1 MLIKKITA
9 IAASTA
15 LVFGTLCFSA
25 NAAVPKADFIMIDN
39 CITDYVG
46 NGGDIVIPDGI
57 TEISDSAF
65 MRNGNITN
73 LIIPDGCSKI
83 GISAFSY
90 CSELKTV
97 TFEGDM
103 EQVGMMS
110 FLGCPNLETVIF
122 KGNVIALDIDDFN
135 SGLSCNAFMGCQS
148 LKTVK
153 FAENSRVDIIRHSAF
168 MDCENLTDVR
178 LPNTVGKIC
187 EFVFTNCPA
196 LTSLE
201 IPSMTELEDFAVG
214 YMYDENTE
222 ESVKADGKASV
233 QASLVFDY
241 DDPASHIS
249 TVVQNPI
256 TLIVAENSHAEKYAM
271 ENDIDYEY
279 QTAADAEN
287 PAEENPQTGR
297 NSILPALTALAAVS
311 LSVMIRVNKNTKKA

>member
-1 MLIKKITA
+1 MLIKKIIA
-9 IAASTA
+9 LAASAA

-25 NAAVPKADFIMIDN
+25 NAASPEEDFIIIND
-39 CITDYVG
+39 CITGYVG

-65 MRNGNITN
+65 MQNDNITN
-73 LIIPDGCSKI
+73 LIIPDGCTKI
-83 GISAFSY
+83 GMSAFSY

-135 SGLSCNAFMGCQS
+135 SGLSCNAFMGCLN

-153 FAENSRVDIIRHSAF
+153 FAEISRVDIIRRAAF

-178 LPNTVGKIC
+178 LPNNVGKIC
-187 EFVFTNCPA
+187 EFAFTNCPA

-222 ESVKADGKASV
+222 ESVKADGKTSV

-241 DDPASHIS
+241 DDPDAHIS

-271 ENDIDYEY
+271 ENDITYEY
-279 QTAADAEN
+279 KTAADTEN

-297 NSILPALTALAAVS
+297 NSIVPTLAALASIS
-311 LSVMIRVNKNTKKA
+311 LSAMICANKNTQKS